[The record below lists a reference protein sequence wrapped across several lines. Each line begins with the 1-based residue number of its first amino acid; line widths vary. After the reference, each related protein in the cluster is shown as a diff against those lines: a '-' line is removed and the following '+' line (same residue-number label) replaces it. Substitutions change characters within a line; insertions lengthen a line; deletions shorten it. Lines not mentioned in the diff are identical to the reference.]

1 MYPDLG
7 VLILRLFVGMVVI
20 AHGLQKFGFLG
31 GYGIAG
37 TAGWLESIG
46 FRPGRFWVWIVA
58 LAEVGGGSLLV
69 IGLGGPIG
77 PGLVFADL
85 AVASI
90 GFHGPNGFWNANNGW
105 SWVSVIMAASL
116 SIALSGF
123 GAYSIDAAA
132 GLTYPDW
139 LLPAW
144 LVAVA
149 LVAAVALVIQRSQ
162 RAAAPAAEPDTEG

>member
-7 VLILRLFVGMVVI
+7 LMILRFFVAMVVM

-31 GYGIAG
+31 GYGIGG

-46 FRPGRFWVWIVA
+46 FAPGRAWVWVVA
-58 LAEVGGGSLLV
+58 IAEVGGGALILL
-69 IGLGGPIG
+69 GLGGPIG
-77 PGLVFADL
+77 PGIVAADL

-105 SWVSVIMAASL
+105 SWVSVIMAAAL
-116 SIALSGF
+116 SIALIGF
-123 GAYSIDAAA
+123 GAWSLDAVLK
-132 GLTYPDW
+132 LTYPDW

-149 LVAAVALVIQRSQ
+149 LVAVLALVVQRRQ
-162 RAAAPAAEPDTEG
+162 PKAPPAPG

>member
-7 VLILRLFVGMVVI
+7 LLILRVFVGMVVI

-31 GYGIAG
+31 GFGIAG

-46 FRPGRFWVWIVA
+46 FAPGRFWVWIVA
-58 LAEVGGGSLLV
+58 LTEVVGGLLLV
-69 IGLGGPIG
+69 LGLGGPIA
-77 PGLVFADL
+77 PGLIFADL

-105 SWVSVIMAASL
+105 SWVSVIMAAAL
-116 SIALSGF
+116 AIALSGF
-123 GAYSIDAAA
+123 GAYSADAALK
-132 GLTYPDW
+132 LTYPDW

-149 LVAAVALVIQRSQ
+149 IVAAIALVIQRSNKK
-162 RAAAPAAEPDTEG
+162 APAAEG